1 MLYKTIDIVKNLILD
16 TVVLLLLSPD
26 NNNLTTEAHRS
37 VNAAGLGVEIGR
49 GLRAGSKL

>member
-26 NNNLTTEAHRS
+26 NNNLTIEYSEKHGFIMVLT
-37 VNAAGLGVEIGR
+37 L
-49 GLRAGSKL
+49 